1 MFCNCQGHHIPILE
15 YPTVL
20 PNAMVQRS
28 ACLPDLRSLALIAGN
43 AVDHVL
49 LSTSTLG
56 QDPLDGLI
64 LPQSLEGAML
74 PCWTDIT
81 LFYFIFIFPLIFVS
95 ITIVLLVCQ

>member
-1 MFCNCQGHHIPILE
+1 M
-15 YPTVL
+15 VL

-28 ACLPDLRSLALIAGN
+28 PCLPDLRSLALIAGN